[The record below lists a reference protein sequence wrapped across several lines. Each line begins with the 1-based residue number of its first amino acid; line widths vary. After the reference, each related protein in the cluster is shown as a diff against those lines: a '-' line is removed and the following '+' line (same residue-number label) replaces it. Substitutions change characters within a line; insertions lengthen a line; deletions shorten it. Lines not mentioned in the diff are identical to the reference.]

1 MNKEE
6 QIVFNIF
13 KEITNIFKEK
23 FNYKIN
29 YLEYLSALLYLK
41 YSNYEYFV
49 KVYQETNKNDILKIF
64 DYWLAE
70 EIKKNNTYLFSNISF
85 LAIQNDNIEQFK
97 NILLLLYK
105 IESLIG
111 LNIVENKKIVA
122 VAYAYLLE
130 FSIKNSNLVLENEG
144 FYTPLSI
151 TNLVMQILNV
161 QNKKVFDPYCGSGN
175 FLISAAQY
183 GAIKIYGKENNLSNY
198 NICMT
203 NLFLNNVNNQNVI
216 YDKVNNYN
224 FNDYSFDKFD
234 FIVSNPPFS
243 KKTLKENKI
252 INNGY
257 FLGMHNF
264 NFTYVLDMLNNLNIN
279 GTMAIIIPHGF
290 LFRKSDILIREKL
303 IENNLIK
310 AIIGL
315 PDKLFFNN
323 RISVA
328 ILILSKG
335 KKDDNILFIDAS
347 NKFTTIKSNKYLSS
361 DIQNEIATIY
371 KENKEIKEVS
381 KLVPYQAI
389 IDNNFDLTIKLYVK
403 KEIAKETINK
413 KEMIKEIE
421 NIKKEI
427 KSTEKI
433 INALI
438 DNF

>member
-1 MNKEE
+1 MNREE

-49 KVYQETNKNDILKIF
+49 KVYQEVNKNDILKIF
-64 DYWLAE
+64 DYWLEE
-70 EIKKNNTYLFSNISF
+70 EIKKNNNKYLFSNISF

-105 IESLIG
+105 IETLIG

-130 FSIKNSNLVLENEG
+130 FSIKNGTLVFENEG

-151 TNLVMQILNV
+151 TNLVMKILNV

-175 FLISAAQY
+175 FLISAAQN
-183 GAIKIYGKENNLSNY
+183 GAMKIYGKENNLSNY

-203 NLFLNNVNNQNVI
+203 NLFLNNINNQNVI

-224 FNDYSFDKFD
+224 FNDHSFDKFD

-243 KKTLKENKI
+243 KKTLKENKVM
-252 INNGY
+252 NNDC

-264 NFTYVLDMLNNLNIN
+264 NFTYVLDMLNNLNVN

-290 LFRKSDILIREKL
+290 LFRNSDILVRKKL
-303 IENNLIK
+303 IKNNLIK

-328 ILILSKG
+328 ILILSKE

-361 DIQNEIATIY
+361 DIQNEIANIY
-371 KENKEIKEVS
+371 KENKEIKELS
-381 KLVPYQAI
+381 RLVPYS
-389 IDNNFDLTIKLYVK
+389 D
-403 KEIAKETINK
+403 
-413 KEMIKEIE
+413 
-421 NIKKEI
+421 
-427 KSTEKI
+427 I
-433 INALI
+433 INNNI
-438 DNF
+438 S

>member
-1 MNKEE
+1 MNEEE

-13 KEITNIFKEK
+13 KEITDIFKEK

-49 KVYQETNKNDILKIF
+49 KVYQEIHKNDILKIF
-64 DYWLAE
+64 DYWLEE
-70 EIKKNNTYLFSNISF
+70 EIKKNNNKYLFSNISF
-85 LAIQNDNIEQFK
+85 LAIQNDNIDQFK
-97 NILLLLYK
+97 NIILLLYK
-105 IESLIG
+105 IETLIG

-122 VAYAYLLE
+122 VAYANLLE
-130 FSIKNSNLVLENEG
+130 FSIKNSNLVFENEG

-151 TNLVMQILNV
+151 TNLVMQTLNV
-161 QNKKVFDPYCGSGN
+161 QNKKVLDPYCGSGN
-175 FLISAAQY
+175 FLISAAQN
-183 GAIKIYGKENNLSNY
+183 GTMKIYGKENNLSNY

-203 NLFLNNVNNQNVI
+203 NLFLNNINNQNVI
-216 YDKVNNYN
+216 YDKANNYN
-224 FNDYSFDKFD
+224 FNDHAFDKFD
-234 FIVSNPPFS
+234 FIVSNPSFS
-243 KKTLKENKI
+243 TKTLKENKV
-252 INNGY
+252 INNGH
-257 FLGMHNF
+257 FLGGY
-264 NFTYVLDMLNNLNIN
+264 NFTYVLDMLNNLNVN

-290 LFRKSDILIREKL
+290 LFRKSDILVREKL

-328 ILILSKG
+328 ILILSKE
-335 KKDDNILFIDAS
+335 KKDNNILFIDAS
-347 NKFTTIKSNKYLSS
+347 NKFTTVKSNKYLSS

-371 KENKEIKEVS
+371 KENKEIKEIS
-381 KLVPYQAI
+381 RLVPYPDI
-389 IDNNFDLTIKLYVK
+389 INNNFDLTIKLYVK
-403 KEIAKETINK
+403 KEITKETINK
-413 KEMIKEIE
+413 KEMIEEIE
-421 NIKKEI
+421 DIKKEI